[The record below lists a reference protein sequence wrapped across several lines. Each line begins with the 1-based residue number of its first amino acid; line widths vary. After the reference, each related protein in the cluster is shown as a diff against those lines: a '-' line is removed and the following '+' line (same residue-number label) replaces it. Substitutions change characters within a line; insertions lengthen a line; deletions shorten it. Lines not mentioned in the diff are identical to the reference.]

1 MTPMITIG
9 LLGGIASGKSLV
21 ASMLGQLGA
30 GVLDADQ
37 TGHDILANDRAVA
50 HQLAEHWGP
59 RVVSPTG
66 GIDRVVLGE
75 IVFGDDP
82 VAIANRRTLEAI
94 LHPAIRVRLEQQA
107 SALAES
113 SCQVVVLDAPLLIE
127 AGWDSLCDLLLF
139 VDTPVEKR
147 RQFAIQRG
155 WGGEEITRRE
165 KAQLDLPAKRDLA
178 TACLSN
184 RGDTKSL
191 AHEVEQF
198 WENVVVPKLVF

>member
-1 MTPMITIG
+1 MTTMVTIG

-21 ASMLGQLGA
+21 ASMLARLGA
-30 GVLDADQ
+30 GVLDADR

-50 HQLAEHWGP
+50 RQLAEHWGP
-59 RVVSPTG
+59 RVLSSTG

-75 IVFGDDP
+75 IVFGNDP
-82 VAIANRRTLEAI
+82 VAVTNRGTLEAI
-94 LHPAIRVRLEQQA
+94 LHPAIRARLEQQA
-107 SALAES
+107 SALAKS
-113 SCQVVVLDAPLLIE
+113 SCQVVVLDAPLLVE

-155 WGGEEITRRE
+155 WEGEEITRRE
-165 KAQLDLPAKRDLA
+165 KAQLDLTAKRDLA

-184 RGDTKSL
+184 RGDAESL

-198 WENVVVPKLVF
+198 WGNVVIPKLVS